1 VIDSSGFRHNVG
13 IILANQRGQVFW
25 AKRVGRDAWQFP
37 QGGMNDEESPEETL
51 FRELKEEIGL
61 DQSEVSILARTRYWL
76 RYRLPKRLVRDT
88 KPVCIGQK
96 QLWYL
101 LRLEGPDSAIHLETT
116 QKPEFDGWQWVSYWY
131 PLRQV
136 VLFKREVYRRALRE
150 LVPYLFEDSARL
162 SGARPLNHLLEGME
176 GAREL

>member
-1 VIDSSGFRHNVG
+1 MIDSSGFRHNVG
-13 IILANQRGQVFW
+13 IILANRLGQVFW

-37 QGGMNDEESPEETL
+37 QGGMHAQESPDETL

-61 DQSEVSILARTRYWL
+61 NPSEVSILARTRYWL
-76 RYRLPKRLVRDT
+76 RYRLPQKLIRNT

-101 LRLEGPDSAIHLETT
+101 LQLEAPDSAIHLDAT

-150 LVPYLFEDSARL
+150 LAPYLFKETARQQ
-162 SGARPLNHLLEGME
+162 GVQPLNHLLKG
-176 GAREL
+176 GPDR